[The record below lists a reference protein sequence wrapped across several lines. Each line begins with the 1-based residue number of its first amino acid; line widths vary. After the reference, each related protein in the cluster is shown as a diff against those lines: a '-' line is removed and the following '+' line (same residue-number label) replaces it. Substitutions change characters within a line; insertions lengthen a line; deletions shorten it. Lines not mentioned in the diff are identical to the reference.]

1 MKHLLIC
8 ICLLTTLL
16 TARGQQSDGSAA
28 DTAAAEP
35 TIETPDELTA
45 PSDDLDCDALWD
57 QANTAYLRSDYRC
70 AIRDYEAILNRGFR
84 SAKLYYNLGNA
95 CFKDDRLGEAILNYR
110 RARLLAPGDEDIRYN
125 LSVAE
130 SRTKDRIETIPEF
143 FLEEWMRTLR
153 NLLSGTAWTM
163 LSLVLLALAFL
174 CALFYLLAGRLSLRK
189 GGFYGM
195 AACLA
200 LFVVATLFAAA
211 ARSETLDRRDAV
223 VMSSAVSVK
232 SSPDRAA
239 TDLFVLHE
247 GTVLRTGDNL
257 GDWTEVTIADGRK
270 GWLESRHIETI

>member
-1 MKHLLIC
+1 M
-8 ICLLTTLL
+8 
-16 TARGQQSDGSAA
+16 
-28 DTAAAEP
+28 
-35 TIETPDELTA
+35 
-45 PSDDLDCDALWD
+45 
-57 QANTAYLRSDYRC
+57 
-70 AIRDYEAILNRGFR
+70 
-84 SAKLYYNLGNA
+84 
-95 CFKDDRLGEAILNYR
+95 
-110 RARLLAPGDEDIRYN
+110 
-125 LSVAE
+125 AE

-195 AACLA
+195 TACLA

-211 ARSETLDRRDAV
+211 DRSETLDRRDAV

>member
-1 MKHLLIC
+1 
-8 ICLLTTLL
+8 
-16 TARGQQSDGSAA
+16 
-28 DTAAAEP
+28 
-35 TIETPDELTA
+35 
-45 PSDDLDCDALWD
+45 
-57 QANTAYLRSDYRC
+57 
-70 AIRDYEAILNRGFR
+70 
-84 SAKLYYNLGNA
+84 
-95 CFKDDRLGEAILNYR
+95 
-110 RARLLAPGDEDIRYN
+110 
-125 LSVAE
+125 
-130 SRTKDRIETIPEF
+130 
-143 FLEEWMRTLR
+143 MRTLR

-211 ARSETLDRRDAV
+211 DRSETLDRRDAV

-247 GTVLRTGDNL
+247 GTVLRTGDSL

>member
-35 TIETPDELTA
+35 IIETPDELTA

-57 QANTAYLRSDYRC
+57 RANTAYLRSDYRC

-143 FLEEWMRTLR
+143 FLEGWMRTLR

-163 LSLVLLALAFL
+163 LSLVLLALTFL
-174 CALFYLLAGRLSLRK
+174 CALFYLLAGRLTLRK

-195 AACLA
+195 TACLA

-211 ARSETLDRRDAV
+211 DRSETLDRRDAV

-247 GTVLRTGDNL
+247 GTVLRTGDSL